1 MHTQTEHF
9 FFSLLIPFCVQR
21 NSVRCGVI
29 VVVVVA
35 TFFFGIQLEPY
46 GNGAADEE
54 KFISRHIRLFLSWMY
69 ERVNQFSSSQPRVQF
84 KLYSLVY
91 VKRLFHCLHFFSVKQ
106 KFYWTKNEGIIIFSW
121 LEEASSWEIEPTSKR
136 TNHFFLEYNF
146 LLIWKWTLL
155 QCAVCAFSSQRTQR
169 NCIYSARSENFG
181 NPFQHSLRFLKPQ
194 VILNCFYWSTLYE
207 NGRASLRTVFS
218 SENLSSVWIVDAVE
232 KYTNART
239 SNGYLPFFLQT
250 MRACKHCLPQRAKYK
265 IFRAYAAL

>member
-1 MHTQTEHF
+1 MATE
-9 FFSLLIPFCVQR
+9 QRMRR
-21 NSVRCGVI
+21 NSFHVI
-29 VVVVVA
+29 FASFSV
-35 TFFFGIQLEPY
+35 ECM
-46 GNGAADEE
+46 NEW
-54 KFISRHIRLFLSWMY
+54 ISFHRASH
-69 ERVNQFSSSQPRVQF
+69 EFSSNCILLCMWSAYF
-84 KLYSLVY
+84 TAYI
-91 VKRLFHCLHFFSVKQ
+91 FFSVKQ

-194 VILNCFYWSTLYE
+194 VILNCFYWSKLYE